1 MNRGRFWNPA
11 LRWGQ
16 YVGLF
21 VSASVGVIA
30 GVGCKDPAGVCSP
43 TYCSDLD
50 QEGDV
55 FLCKPTTGFK
65 KTGCFLSEYEAN
77 HWCQGIGGGKAWR
90 PACDDYGD
98 GGSDTGGTE
107 TGGAGNPNWDPSSNV
122 YFDRASGKYWI
133 NDALI
138 TMVLDDVTV
147 LGQDATYV
155 TQLST
160 GYFQLQNVVAG
171 DLAAA
176 LGLRTGDVLI
186 NASGNDLGSIDK
198 ILTAADRL
206 RESTQFE
213 LTVSR
218 AGRSVRL
225 RYQVVAFVE

>member
-1 MNRGRFWNPA
+1 M
-11 LRWGQ
+11 
-16 YVGLF
+16 
-21 VSASVGVIA
+21 
-30 GVGCKDPAGVCSP
+30 
-43 TYCSDLD
+43 
-50 QEGDV
+50 
-55 FLCKPTTGFK
+55 
-65 KTGCFLSEYEAN
+65 
-77 HWCQGIGGGKAWR
+77 
-90 PACDDYGD
+90 
-98 GGSDTGGTE
+98 
-107 TGGAGNPNWDPSSNV
+107 